1 MCVGGWI
8 DRWDLTRAIFEK
20 GLCLE
25 PLPNFETKGEC
36 DGDEDDWLR
45 SIRFLYIASRSRCEN
60 PKSLLTINSKHR
72 NLTARL

>member
-1 MCVGGWI
+1 VDSLGDGEYVVGGCGWM

-45 SIRFLYIASRSRCEN
+45 SIRFLYIASGF
-60 PKSLLTINSKHR
+60 
-72 NLTARL
+72 